1 MDTKLI
7 LFISPLPPPYYGS
20 AISSQTCLEIL
31 SENKNFEI
39 LNIKLNYSQTFQD
52 VDTITFSKIVGSF
65 GVIWTSFKY
74 CVKFKPDLV
83 YIMPATSS
91 FAFVRDFSISLLM
104 KMLNQNVIYHLRT
117 QINDINRFKRF
128 IYKKAFKNSKIII
141 LGKELKNEI
150 LKYFHAQNISILPNA
165 IPCKLLDNEYKYIEE
180 KRRNK
185 KCLKLLFLSNMI
197 KSKGWPKVLEAA
209 FYLQIKKTDFM
220 LTFAGDWPSDKE
232 KNEFYKLVKQYNLE
246 ENVKFVGHVNE
257 EKKNSLLANTDIL
270 LFPTE
275 YKLETFGRVIIEAME
290 YGIPVI
296 ANSIGSIPSIIE
308 HGETGFLLKKNTA
321 NEIEEYILKISD
333 KIILSEMGKKARQRF
348 LDYYELKIYSKL
360 FTNIIEI
367 NLTNY

>member
-1 MDTKLI
+1 
-7 LFISPLPPPYYGS
+7 
-20 AISSQTCLEIL
+20 
-31 SENKNFEI
+31 
-39 LNIKLNYSQTFQD
+39 
-52 VDTITFSKIVGSF
+52 
-65 GVIWTSFKY
+65 
-74 CVKFKPDLV
+74 
-83 YIMPATSS
+83 
-91 FAFVRDFSISLLM
+91 M

-321 NEIEEYILKISD
+321 KEIEEYILKISD